1 MRIGYLTYGL
11 DRNPGGIGRYALELL
26 HVLASYDN
34 IHIVLLTTE
43 REDIHGVWQQ
53 FEHHP
58 LPGCRYL
65 PMLMT
70 LGHAEIALAAACYN
84 LDLIFDPF
92 TIAPF
97 LGPRLG
103 TRRIV
108 TIHDTIAYHDKTH
121 NRLDRWRYRYMLPRI
136 LPHVDKVITVS
147 NHSCSDIQSC
157 WQVERERIH
166 IVPEATHARF
176 RPVPDSAERHTVL
189 AYYDIPTPYILYIGG
204 LNPRKNITGLLEAYA
219 QVCNDYPERL
229 VIVGKKEWKTSN
241 IAPTIMRLG
250 LEDAVHFTGYVNDE
264 DLPTLYSAAS
274 LFVFPSFYEGFG
286 LPPLEAMACGTP
298 VVTSGTSSLPEVV
311 HFDSSPIDDPSVVLS
326 NVAALSD
333 NDAAIMVN
341 PHDSNEIAQGIRL
354 ILDTPALAA
363 ELRARGLK
371 RAAHC
376 SWERAAEE
384 TMHVFHAA
392 MEKPLETSLGKTMRT
407 GSILL
412 LVAWVLFLLFRRR
425 NNRRTGQVTHVV
437 EH

>member
-26 HVLASYDN
+26 HALAQHDS

-43 REDIHGVWQQ
+43 REDTHGLWQQ

-70 LGHAEIALAAACYN
+70 LGHAEIACAAACYN

-92 TIAPF
+92 AIAPF
-97 LGPRLG
+97 FGPRMG
-103 TRRIV
+103 TRRVV
-108 TIHDTIAYHDKTH
+108 TICDTIAFNDKTH
-121 NRLDRWRYRYMLPRI
+121 NRIDRWRYRYMLPSI
-136 LPHVDKVITVS
+136 LRQVDNVITISHHSAHDIETYLHVDR
-147 NHSCSDIQSC
+147 Q
-157 WQVERERIH
+157 RIH
-166 IVPEATHARF
+166 VIPAAVHARF
-176 RPVPDSAERHTVL
+176 QPVTDDAIKQTVL
-189 AYYDIPTPYILYIGG
+189 SRYSIPTPYILYIGG

-219 QVCNDYPERL
+219 HIRNEYAEHL
-229 VIVGKKEWKTSN
+229 VIVGKKEWKTGN

-250 LEDAVHFTGYVNDE
+250 LEHAVHFTGYVNDE

-286 LPPLEAMACGTP
+286 LPPLESMACGTP

-311 HFDSSPIDDPSVVLS
+311 HFDSAPIDDTSVILS
-326 NVAALSD
+326 NVASLPD

-341 PHDSNEIAQGIRL
+341 PHDSTEIAHGMRL
-354 ILDTPALAA
+354 ILDTPALATT
-363 ELRARGLK
+363 LRARGLK

-384 TMHVFHAA
+384 TMQVFHAA
-392 MEKPLETSLGKTMRT
+392 MEKPLPKPLGKA
-407 GSILL
+407 ILAGGFL
-412 LVAWVLFLLFRRR
+412 VIVAWVLFVLFRRHNSR
-425 NNRRTGQVTHVV
+425 SH
-437 EH
+437 